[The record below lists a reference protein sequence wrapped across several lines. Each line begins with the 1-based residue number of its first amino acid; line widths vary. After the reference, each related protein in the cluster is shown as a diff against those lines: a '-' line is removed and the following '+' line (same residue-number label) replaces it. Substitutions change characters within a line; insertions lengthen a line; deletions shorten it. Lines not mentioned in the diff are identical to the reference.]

1 MELIA
6 GAVRDPSFG
15 PVVLVGLGGTA
26 ADALQDTAVRLAPLA
41 EDDALDMLDEL
52 RGRRL
57 LDGWRGAPPVDR
69 RAIARTIVALGRI
82 LLEHPGL
89 GEIEINPLRAT
100 SEGVLALD
108 ALAIL
113 EA

>member
-1 MELIA
+1 MAPAGVELIA

-26 ADALQDTAVRLAPLA
+26 AEALQDTAVRLAPLS
-41 EDDALDMLDEL
+41 EEDALDMLDEL

-69 RAIARTIVALGRI
+69 PAIARAVAALGRI
-82 LLEHPGL
+82 LLEHPGV
-89 GEIEINPLRAT
+89 GEI
-100 SEGVLALD
+100 
-108 ALAIL
+108 
-113 EA
+113 